1 MIVSFGQK
9 TGGKIKEWN
18 ELSNEAKSVIE
29 WVENPLTNKKEEIE
43 IQVGVNFQRNVPAY
57 SFEKSDKVDIPIT
70 MKLFSE
76 IIKFVS
82 NDNNLETV
90 SYDAEVNR
98 YVFKMKDSVKL
109 H

>member
-1 MIVSFGQK
+1 MDCIKSTIVRVRS
-9 TGGKIKEWN
+9 TDI
-18 ELSNEAKSVIE
+18 SVIE

-90 SYDAEVNR
+90 SYDTEVNR

>member
-1 MIVSFGQK
+1 M
-9 TGGKIKEWN
+9 
-18 ELSNEAKSVIE
+18 
-29 WVENPLTNKKEEIE
+29 
-43 IQVGVNFQRNVPAY
+43 NFQRNVPAY

-90 SYDAEVNR
+90 SYDEEVNR

>member
-1 MIVSFGQK
+1 M
-9 TGGKIKEWN
+9 EWN

-29 WVENPLTNKKEEIE
+29 WVENPFTNKKEEIE
-43 IQVGVNFQRNVPAY
+43 IQVGVNFQRNVSAY
-57 SFEKSDKVDIPIT
+57 LFEKSGKVDIPIT

-90 SYDAEVNR
+90 NYDAEVNK

>member
-1 MIVSFGQK
+1 M
-9 TGGKIKEWN
+9 EWN

-43 IQVGVNFQRNVPAY
+43 IQVGVNFQRNVLAY

-90 SYDAEVNR
+90 SYDEEVNR

>member
-1 MIVSFGQK
+1 MYLLIHLK
-9 TGGKIKEWN
+9 
-18 ELSNEAKSVIE
+18 
-29 WVENPLTNKKEEIE
+29 
-43 IQVGVNFQRNVPAY
+43 
-57 SFEKSDKVDIPIT
+57 KSDKVDIPIT

>member
-1 MIVSFGQK
+1 MK
-9 TGGKIKEWN
+9 WN

-29 WVENPLTNKKEEIE
+29 WVDNPFTNKKEEIE

-57 SFEKSDKVDIPIT
+57 SFEKSGKVDIPIT

>member
-1 MIVSFGQK
+1 M
-9 TGGKIKEWN
+9 EWN

-43 IQVGVNFQRNVPAY
+43 IQVDVNFQRNVPAY